1 MIKEFTYP
9 LPDELF
15 VEGVSGNNV
24 GTFVY
29 DGPDEFIVEISTIG
43 RVKKLNIDPNSNLE
57 ERYKKTINATTDT
70 ALAHIIL
77 SSYGML
83 NNQQE
88 YEYEY
93 EDEIMDNGDV
103 YKKPLN
109 PQLADAY
116 DAVFNF
122 QTDEWEIVQI
132 VIDQINPS
140 TSEAL
145 RRKEYVQ
152 GYSEKYSFGS
162 EIDLA
167 IDEYLEA
174 LNNFI
179 ENNPPLKVW
188 KYININFNSVPKI
201 PVAIV
206 AEFAKI
212 PSEGVV

>member
-15 VEGVSGNNV
+15 VEGVSGDNA

-29 DGPDEFIVEISTIG
+29 DGPDEFIVEISNIG
-43 RVKKLNIDPNSNLE
+43 RVKKINIDPNSNLD
-57 ERYKKTINATTDT
+57 ERYKKTIDADTDT

-83 NNQQE
+83 NLQH
-88 YEYEY
+88 EYEY

-122 QTDEWEIVQI
+122 QTNEWEIIQI
-132 VIDQINPS
+132 VKDQINPS

-145 RRKEYVQ
+145 RRKKYVQ

-162 EIDLA
+162 DVDLVIDQYIQAL
-167 IDEYLEA
+167 DE
-174 LNNFI
+174 FV
-179 ENNPPLKVW
+179 ENNPPLKTW
-188 KYININFNSVPKI
+188 KYTNFNFNSVPKI
-201 PVAIV
+201 PVSIV
-206 AEFAKI
+206 IEFAKI

>member
-15 VEGVSGNNV
+15 VEGVSGDNV

-29 DGPDEFIVEISTIG
+29 DGPDEFIVEISNIG
-43 RVKKLNIDPNSNLE
+43 RVKKINIDPNSNLD
-57 ERYKKTINATTDT
+57 ERYKKTIDADTDT

-83 NNQQE
+83 NLQ

-122 QTDEWEIVQI
+122 QTNEWEIIQI
-132 VIDQINPS
+132 VKDQVNPS

-145 RRKEYVQ
+145 RRKQYVQ

-162 EIDLA
+162 DVDLA
-167 IDEYLEA
+167 IDQYIEA
-174 LNNFI
+174 LDTFI
-179 ENNPPLKVW
+179 ENNPPIKTW
-188 KYININFNSVPKI
+188 KYINFNFNSVPKI
-201 PVAIV
+201 PVTIV
-206 AEFAKI
+206 TEFAKI